1 MDSTNGFADKLI
13 ETIHQKIDK
22 NKGRFHNLHSVVYNN
37 ELQREIDTL
46 EWLLKQLKPYTK
58 KDITEERIKAIIAAK
73 VEDLERKMKK
83 ASYIWDTDTLFT
95 KAET

>member
-1 MDSTNGFADKLI
+1 MNDS
-13 ETIHQKIDK
+13 
-22 NKGRFHNLHSVVYNN
+22 HSKVYNDN
-37 ELQREIDTL
+37 LQLEIDTL

-95 KAET
+95 KAETLRWVLYVILAIKNGEILIV